1 MKHLLYSFLILVLV
15 SSCTFYEPEYRGGE
29 QFKFGKL
36 EGKTLK
42 FDVGAKIYNPNKYTI
57 KIKPSDLDV
66 YIDDDYMGVIHLDKT
81 LKLKRKQELFVS
93 APFTA
98 TLADGAL
105 FKAIKF
111 ATQGTLN
118 VTIKGKVKAGV
129 FIVSKKIQVEEKTTI
144 DGSKLRF

>member
-1 MKHLLYSFLILVLV
+1 MLSTHLTSILVCLIISKESKQFHTFTIISINFIKRKMKGFLYLLSILLLV

-81 LKLKRKQELFVS
+81 L
-93 APFTA
+93 
-98 TLADGAL
+98 
-105 FKAIKF
+105 
-111 ATQGTLN
+111 
-118 VTIKGKVKAGV
+118 
-129 FIVSKKIQVEEKTTI
+129 
-144 DGSKLRF
+144 